1 MDIPNQVLSFI
12 QYSPTIDKMEVQVIP
27 LEFDWMMPIISYL
40 RDGTLLED
48 CNVSRRLK
56 VQSSHFVMV
65 ADVLYKRGFSHPYMR
80 YLTLDEADYVM
91 REVRKKV
98 YGNHSVACLLVHK
111 MIRAGYY

>member
-80 YLTLDEADYVM
+80 YLTLDEAD
-91 REVRKKV
+91 
-98 YGNHSVACLLVHK
+98 
-111 MIRAGYY
+111 